1 MKIKIKLNDTQ
12 NIFISAMLFT
22 AIIFGN
28 LAFLGCETITTE
40 SIDIING
47 ERFIFP
53 LQSDKRY
60 ITKYFGIFKS
70 PFTGAE
76 HFHDGLDIRANVGT
90 TVIASLDG
98 IVSVVNENPYS
109 GKYIIIN
116 HTNGYLTIYNHLNSF
131 NVKQGDLVTRGSKIA
146 ESGNTG
152 FSTGP
157 HLHFGI
163 YQNDK
168 PIDPIELFY

>member
-1 MKIKIKLNDTQ
+1 MKANIFLNDTR
-12 NIFISAMLFT
+12 NIFIFAILFT
-22 AIIFGN
+22 AIMFTSIVFS
-28 LAFLGCETITTE
+28 GCETIITETT
-40 SIDIING
+40 DITDG

-53 LQSDKRY
+53 LQNDKRY

-116 HTNGYLTIYNHLNSF
+116 HSNDYMTIYSHLNSF
-131 NVKQGDLVTRGSKIA
+131 NVKQGDLVTKGSKIA
-146 ESGNTG
+146 DSGNSG

-163 YQNDK
+163 FQNNK